1 MSLFKNITEYRKSL
15 LEAKD
20 QEIKRLKKELE
31 GKELEGKDTS
41 NLDLKLTAYV
51 VKGDGCAR

>member
-1 MSLFKNITEYRKSL
+1 MSLFENIAEYRKSL

-20 QEIKRLKKELE
+20 QEIKRLK
-31 GKELEGKDTS
+31 KELEGKDTS